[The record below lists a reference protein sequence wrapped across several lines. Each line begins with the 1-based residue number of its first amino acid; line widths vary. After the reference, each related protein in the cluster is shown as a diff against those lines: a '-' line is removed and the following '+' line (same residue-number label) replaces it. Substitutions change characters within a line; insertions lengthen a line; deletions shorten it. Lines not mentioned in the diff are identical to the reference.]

1 VVRDV
6 AKRFENRLFLSAT
19 PHNGHSNSF
28 SALLEI
34 LDPQR
39 FTRGV
44 PVSSSDELGQVM
56 VRRLKADLREIGHGS
71 DFPERKVIQLDLAH
85 DGKRWRLQQ
94 EGQEPRALGE
104 TDEPFELTLA
114 SLLARYKETLLA
126 SARGKR
132 GRFIFSNLQKR
143 LLSSTEAFYRTLL
156 KHAEAVRAAAPTTPA
171 PATQLDLAD
180 GRADGDGDTDEYG
193 RDDETEEAL
202 SDGKVAQASAQLA
215 APEATATD
223 LLDQMLRVAGQQRGA
238 PDAKALALIDW
249 IRQHQCRAASAGG
262 PRPEQLSADAPSANW
277 GKAASWSDR
286 RLIVFTEFAATK
298 RYLHELLTT
307 AIAGTEQASERIL
320 HFHGAMGDAQREAVQ
335 QAFNSPPNESPVR
348 ILLATDAAR
357 EGVNLQGH
365 CADLLHY
372 DIPWNPARME
382 QRNGRIDRTLQP
394 QPVVNC
400 MYFFYPQRDEDPVLA
415 KVVRKVSVIQ
425 RELGSLSDVVFE
437 RLGDVLEQGI
447 DDETDGKLAAAED
460 LALFA
465 QVSQKEC
472 ESNTRDLDR
481 LRQEVDEAG
490 EILNN
495 SRAVVDFDAALLEEA
510 VNVGLELSGNRPLVA
525 TTTPAG
531 QKGRAFTLPEL
542 PDSWQRT
549 LDSMRPPRERDEEL
563 WDWRRRPPMPVVFEA
578 PEQVNAKR
586 VHLHLQHPFVRRVM
600 SRFLS
605 QGYSVHDL
613 SRVTILRNPKDSL
626 VRVIAFGRLSIFGH
640 GATRLHDQLISVA
653 AKWLESG
660 DEGAGHLVPF
670 GEEADR
676 KAIEQLEQLLKDSP
690 SLEGISP
697 AVREKLRDS
706 ARQDYATLWPTI
718 ETEAKNAA
726 HDAQQLLLKRG
737 IDEAAAL
744 REILTRQKEA
754 IEATIRGETR
764 QLTFGETE
772 IEKAQKRQLE
782 HDLEHMRGRLEVLE
796 EERKREPEQLQAL
809 YNVALTRIEP
819 VGLVY
824 LWPTTRG

>member
-1 VVRDV
+1 VTTAAPSTHSVLGVLGKERLVDLGRFIDVRLTTKQTRDDQIKTLLQSGVLDFERALSFMRREELKSACRAHGLDASGRARDQLVERLRVLRGERKKGPPTGELMHVATRKRDLPIRGDIVSARHRQWLVEDVKLPPQVGQQHLVSLVCLDDDNQGRELQLIWELELGATILQPEHEGLGYVRDVDAPRSFGAYLHALKWHSVSATDTRLFQSPFRAGIKLLDHQLTPLKKALDLPRANLFIADDVGLGKTIEAGLVLSELLLRQRVDYAVIACPAAIALQWRDEMQRRFGLHFEVYNRAFIARRRRERGFGVNPWTTHNRFIISYPLLRRPEYRDPLVAHLGDRLRKSLLILDEAHTAAPASNSRDNSGRPGYAIDSRVTRVVRDV

-335 QAFNSPPNESPVR
+335 QAFNSPPNESPG
-348 ILLATDAAR
+348 A
-357 EGVNLQGH
+357 H
-365 CADLLHY
+365 
-372 DIPWNPARME
+372 PARH
-382 QRNGRIDRTLQP
+382 
-394 QPVVNC
+394 
-400 MYFFYPQRDEDPVLA
+400 
-415 KVVRKVSVIQ
+415 
-425 RELGSLSDVVFE
+425 
-437 RLGDVLEQGI
+437 
-447 DDETDGKLAAAED
+447 
-460 LALFA
+460 
-465 QVSQKEC
+465 
-472 ESNTRDLDR
+472 
-481 LRQEVDEAG
+481 
-490 EILNN
+490 
-495 SRAVVDFDAALLEEA
+495 
-510 VNVGLELSGNRPLVA
+510 
-525 TTTPAG
+525 
-531 QKGRAFTLPEL
+531 
-542 PDSWQRT
+542 
-549 LDSMRPPRERDEEL
+549 
-563 WDWRRRPPMPVVFEA
+563 RRRP
-578 PEQVNAKR
+578 
-586 VHLHLQHPFVRRVM
+586 
-600 SRFLS
+600 
-605 QGYSVHDL
+605 
-613 SRVTILRNPKDSL
+613 
-626 VRVIAFGRLSIFGH
+626 
-640 GATRLHDQLISVA
+640 
-653 AKWLESG
+653 
-660 DEGAGHLVPF
+660 
-670 GEEADR
+670 
-676 KAIEQLEQLLKDSP
+676 
-690 SLEGISP
+690 
-697 AVREKLRDS
+697 
-706 ARQDYATLWPTI
+706 
-718 ETEAKNAA
+718 
-726 HDAQQLLLKRG
+726 
-737 IDEAAAL
+737 
-744 REILTRQKEA
+744 
-754 IEATIRGETR
+754 
-764 QLTFGETE
+764 
-772 IEKAQKRQLE
+772 
-782 HDLEHMRGRLEVLE
+782 RGRQPPGPLRRPASTSTSLG
-796 EERKREPEQLQAL
+796 
-809 YNVALTRIEP
+809 TRR
-819 VGLVY
+819 GWSSATGASTARCNRSRWSTACTSSTRSATKTRC
-824 LWPTTRG
+824 WPRSCARSR